1 MKRSLSVFLALLL
14 ALSLFAG
21 VSFAEN
27 EEVVTLTMYH
37 IGPNTHTFDCWIN
50 DYLEKTIGV
59 RLEYIVKDDDKL
71 QTMIA
76 GGSLPDMGHFKLNN
90 TLENAM
96 LGDLLVNLDEYK
108 EQLPNLYEKNA
119 KVVEYSR
126 KMLTPGYEGLYAMPV
141 EIGIYNDYPIDTDTQ
156 SIKLRWDVYN
166 QIGAPRIG
174 DWDELIDVLAQMM
187 EACPTADEGIKT
199 WGWAFHGNGGQD
211 VGLANTVLSVEGYM
225 ANFANAMVTLDLK
238 TGEAEKMFDDDSAW
252 YNAMKVIFKANQAG
266 VLDPD
271 TLTQTYDELRAKNRL
286 GGTLSVMTG
295 QYTGPYNT
303 DEHMNSETNP
313 SGYLEIA
320 EDWLY
325 PVGAAPLTYGGGN
338 CISIAKNSKNVEK
351 CVEFLNLF
359 YDDYTTLVFYN
370 GPEGD
375 LWKLEGEELTAT
387 DLFMNEYLVKNE
399 ATLSDGTV
407 FSTGS
412 WWGPYAY
419 SNCEP
424 IYGKVFRQTSW
435 HEFATLS
442 ATSKVYDLWRQA
454 YADEGWYTP
463 GEAYHAWGHHLYQP
477 TWKNFIE
484 TMSEDN
490 LIIYNACKQVWL
502 EDMYKMAFAAD
513 EAEFEA
519 LYKDLQTR
527 TQALGIETLQEWGLD
542 QIEKAKELEKSFG

>member
-27 EEVVTLTMYH
+27 EEIVTLTMYH

-126 KMLTPGYEGLYAMPV
+126 KMLTPGYDGLYAMPV

-156 SIKLRWDVYN
+156 SVKLRWDAYN

-199 WGWAFHGNGGQD
+199 WGWAFHGNSGQD

-225 ANFANAMVTLDLK
+225 ANLANAMVTLNLK

-351 CVEFLNLF
+351 CV
-359 YDDYTTLVFYN
+359 
-370 GPEGD
+370 
-375 LWKLEGEELTAT
+375 T
-387 DLFMNEYLVKNE
+387 DSIKFWRFPQPRGGGAVQVEYPF
-399 ATLSDGTV
+399 D
-407 FSTGS
+407 F
-412 WWGPYAY
+412 
-419 SNCEP
+419 
-424 IYGKVFRQTSW
+424 
-435 HEFATLS
+435 
-442 ATSKVYDLWRQA
+442 
-454 YADEGWYTP
+454 
-463 GEAYHAWGHHLYQP
+463 
-477 TWKNFIE
+477 
-484 TMSEDN
+484 
-490 LIIYNACKQVWL
+490 QVN
-502 EDMYKMAFAAD
+502 
-513 EAEFEA
+513 
-519 LYKDLQTR
+519 
-527 TQALGIETLQEWGLD
+527 
-542 QIEKAKELEKSFG
+542 